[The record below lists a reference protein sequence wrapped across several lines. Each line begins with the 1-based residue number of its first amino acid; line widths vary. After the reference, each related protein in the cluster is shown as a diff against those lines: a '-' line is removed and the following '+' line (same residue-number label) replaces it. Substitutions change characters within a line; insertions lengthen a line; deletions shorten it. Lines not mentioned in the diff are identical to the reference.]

1 MLFKKIVCLALMGV
15 TLVFGSVSANTA
27 SRVIMFNG
35 VMASE
40 YEHPILDL
48 ALGYT
53 APSGYYFHNPV
64 NGALF
69 YSTGSTPLVL
79 LGFTPTNLASQSQSY
94 MDMDYGTAK
103 ADFCGRMG
111 GCELD

>member
-1 MLFKKIVCLALMGV
+1 MFGKKFFRLAFFGL
-15 TLVFGSVSANTA
+15 TLTLGSVSVNAD

-35 VMASE
+35 IMASE
-40 YEHPILDL
+40 YEYPILDI

-53 APSGYYFHNPV
+53 APSGYYFHNPA

-79 LGFTPTNLASQSQSY
+79 LGFTPTNLASQPQSY
-94 MDMDYGTAK
+94 MDMDYESVK